1 MRYNKVARSRRRFV
15 SSVCAG
21 LGLAS
26 LPTITSAQESDNKKE
41 AKSKYEYKLKN
52 GKLVLSENKEQAGVS
67 SSDQRTANNQV
78 SNPPEGAVTISSSDL
93 KKSVNEINT
102 LHEQGL
108 VDFSKKNRSVTVSV
122 TEKFR
127 SKHNLSGGDFSTL
140 QHGDTGYK
148 MKSDW
153 WGANHYFEMNDAQTN
168 KAIEMAI
175 AGSAASAIGAYIA
188 TVTGAGS
195 LAAPV
200 LTLLAG
206 LLGGAAG
213 YLSNANNGH
222 GIVIKVH
229 HVYSGPGYAEVDGQ
243 FENDNGW
250 PL

>member
-1 MRYNKVARSRRRFV
+1 MRDNKIAKSRRKFV
-15 SSVCAG
+15 GSMCAG

-26 LPTITSAQESDNKKE
+26 LPTITGAEELNNKKE
-41 AKSKYEYKLKN
+41 TDSKYEYKLEN
-52 GKLVLSENKEQAGVS
+52 GELVLSEKKVQAGAS
-67 SSDQRTANNQV
+67 SSDQRTGNNQV
-78 SNPPEGAVTISSSDL
+78 SNPPEGAVTVSSNDL
-93 KKSVNEINT
+93 KKSVSEINT

-108 VDFSKKNRSVTVSV
+108 VDFSKKNGSVTVSV

-127 SKHNLSGGDFSTL
+127 SKHNLTGGDFSTL
-140 QHGDTGYK
+140 HHGETGYE

-188 TVTGAGS
+188 TTTGAGS

-222 GIVIKVH
+222 GVVIKVH
-229 HVYSGPGYAEVDGQ
+229 HVYAGPGYAEVDGQ